1 MAKISINKG
10 PEFTNLEMIYTIEMN
25 ETTSPKKIVSLFQ
38 IPEDYRAALDKISI
52 SSKQGGDKV
61 SINTCIIEALEDY
74 LSLPQDQQPKPSLPK
89 VPLRTFTVRT
99 TSTLKQKITHCAATW
114 QLTSSFPVS
123 MNAVVNTA
131 ILAYLQKKI
140 QDYQPSF

>member
-1 MAKISINKG
+1 MSIEASQK
-10 PEFTNLEMIYTIEMN
+10 LL
-25 ETTSPKKIVSLFQ
+25 VSLFQ
-38 IPEDYRAALDKISI
+38 IPEDYRSKLQEIAAT
-52 SSKQGGDKV
+52 SKQIGDKV

-74 LSLPQDQQPKPSLPK
+74 LQLPQDQQPKPSLPK
-89 VPLRTFTVRT
+89 VPLRAFTVRT

-114 QLTSSFPVS
+114 QLISSFPVS

-140 QDYQPSF
+140 QGYQPPF